1 MSNYNARRAPNVSA
15 YLANL
20 NTIPSQHEQATQQDF
35 DFNDGNLDLF
45 ANTDFFDFDN
55 TFPPELDL
63 GAHAQPQSQSQSQQQ
78 QPQPAQNNAQMSGM
92 ATPNVSHT
100 AAPHTDLAPGP
111 GFQFSEFQAFPQA
124 LADSPPAL
132 APSPPNGLQ
141 GAYPPQQNNFSQP
154 GEKRKASA
162 ANVAP
167 VADLE
172 ETSRFA
178 AEEDKRR
185 RNTAA
190 SARFRVKKK
199 QREAELEKKSK
210 DMADKVSS
218 LENKVH
224 QLEMENKWL
233 KGLITE
239 KSDVKGMEEQFKKFV
254 AEKDPKQDEKE
265 AHRSTELRTDG
276 VGTEQAETA
285 A

>member
-1 MSNYNARRAPNVSA
+1 MS
-15 YLANL
+15 L
-20 NTIPSQHEQATQQDF
+20 T
-35 DFNDGNLDLF
+35 
-45 ANTDFFDFDN
+45 
-55 TFPPELDL
+55 PPL
-63 GAHAQPQSQSQSQQQ
+63 
-78 QPQPAQNNAQMSGM
+78 
-92 ATPNVSHT
+92 
-100 AAPHTDLAPGP
+100 GP
-111 GFQFSEFQAFPQA
+111 GYQFSEFQTFPHS
-124 LADSPPAL
+124 LANSPTNI

-141 GAYPPQQNNFSQP
+141 GNYPPQQNYNA
-154 GEKRKASA
+154 GDKRKASA
-162 ANVAP
+162 SNVAP

-172 ETSRFA
+172 EQSRLA

-239 KSDVKGMEEQFKKFV
+239 KSDVKGMEEQFKKFA
-254 AEKDPKQDEKE
+254 AERASQEKE
-265 AHRSTELRTDG
+265 AERSSELRTDG
-276 VGTEQAETA
+276 VGTDAVEAEAATA
-285 A
+285 

>member
-1 MSNYNARRAPNVSA
+1 MSSYNPRKAPNVSA
-15 YLANL
+15 YLQNL
-20 NTIPSQHEQATQQDF
+20 NTIPSPHDQQHAAQGEF

-45 ANTDFFDFDN
+45 ASTDFFDFDGSFAN
-55 TFPPELDL
+55 PAPELDL
-63 GAHAQPQSQSQSQQQ
+63 NQHA
-78 QPQPAQNNAQMSGM
+78 PQPAQQQQSQNNVAM
-92 ATPNVSHT
+92 T
-100 AAPHTDLAPGP
+100 GP
-111 GFQFSEFQAFPQA
+111 GFQFSEFQTFPH
-124 LADSPPAL
+124 LAESPASL
-132 APSPPNGLQ
+132 APSPTNGLQ
-141 GAYPPQQNNFSQP
+141 GPYPAQQGAHFQP
-154 GEKRKASA
+154 GDKRKASA
-162 ANVAP
+162 ANIAP

-172 ETSRFA
+172 EQSRFA

-210 DMADKVSS
+210 EMTDKLTS

-239 KSDVKGMEEQFKKFV
+239 KSDAKGMEEQFKKFS
-254 AEKDPKQDEKE
+254 AESQAK
-265 AHRSTELRTDG
+265 AVSSSLELRTDG
-276 VGTEQAETA
+276 VGTEEAGKEVTA